1 MECKRYERSEYR
13 LKVFGAAFYKKVQ
26 KRKEKN
32 VFQLAKVFPSFDTD
46 DVVAGG

>member
-1 MECKRYERSEYR
+1 MSEASISEKFFAS
-13 LKVFGAAFYKKVQ
+13 LFYKKATKQ
-26 KRKEKN
+26 KEKEKN